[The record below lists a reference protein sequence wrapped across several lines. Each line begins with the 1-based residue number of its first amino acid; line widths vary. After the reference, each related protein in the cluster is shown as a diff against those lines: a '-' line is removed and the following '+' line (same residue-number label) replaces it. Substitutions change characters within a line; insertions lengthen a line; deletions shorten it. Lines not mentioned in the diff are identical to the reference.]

1 MPSTHMS
8 LFSTRGPRDHRAPA
22 APALRPRWGW
32 VIGGF
37 LAALAVG
44 VLYASLVRASG
55 DWNTGLPW
63 ERALMLRVD
72 TRLPHAIDALML
84 TVPWTATNLTLAPL
98 IILAAAWL
106 HFRTR
111 RSDIAVY
118 LLVVQFGCFA
128 LNFLL
133 KFAFARER
141 PALWAKRGQFAFASY
156 PSGHAISTT
165 ALLVT
170 IAVILHRERGWLWP
184 YWIVAAISITT
195 LWSRLYLGVH
205 WPTDVIAGGVVG
217 LVWLAATLVAFGRR
231 GAGNGEPGTGTATHQ
246 SR

>member
-1 MPSTHMS
+1 MCKGQGMSSSQMPM
-8 LFSTRGPRDHRAPA
+8 FSTKGPRGETAQGSPA
-22 APALRPRWGW
+22 IRPRWGW

-37 LAALAVG
+37 LAALAIG
-44 VLYASLVRASG
+44 VLYAYLVRASG

-72 TRLPHAIDALML
+72 TRLPHPIDALML
-84 TVPWTATNLTLAPL
+84 SVPWTATNLTLAPL

-118 LLVVQFGCFA
+118 LLVVQLGCFA

-141 PALWAKRGQFAFASY
+141 PALWEKRGQFAFASF

-170 IAVILHRERGWLWP
+170 IAVLVHRERGWRWP
-184 YWIVAAISITT
+184 YWIVAAISIIT

-217 LVWLAATLVAFGRR
+217 LVWLAATLVAFRR
-231 GAGNGEPGTGTATHQ
+231 QGLAAGD
-246 SR
+246 